1 MGMHGSGY
9 FWMPS
14 KELSL
19 LLVSGSLSQSPGQS
33 GRTCHHPCLT
43 SEPKSSERQGDF
55 PNRWSTSRI
64 QTASP
69 AQQSSFS
76 THGPLAFP
84 GHARCQFPPLH
95 SCDVSL
101 APPTLILPFSL
112 SLCHSHSHHHSF
124 THILSHTRSDTP
136 AQCAIS
142 FLQPLAVLTSPA
154 GLNSFPYRMGAG
166 ASEAHQSSVYI
177 L

>member
-19 LLVSGSLSQSPGQS
+19 LLVSASLSHSPGQS
-33 GRTCHHPCLT
+33 GRPCHHPCLT
-43 SEPKSSERQGDF
+43 SKPKSSERQGDF
-55 PNRWSTSRI
+55 PQSLEYIQNSDSLPSSAILIFNPWIPCLSRAR
-64 QTASP
+64 TLPVSASLFL
-69 AQQSSFS
+69 QCLSCSSHPHPS
-76 THGPLAFP
+76 
-84 GHARCQFPPLH
+84 
-95 SCDVSL
+95 V
-101 APPTLILPFSL
+101 L